1 MAKVLILTDTHWG
14 VRNDSPVFLD
24 YFERTMEE
32 FVIPFILENDI
43 KHVIHAGDLVDRR
56 KYINVNTAHRLRHD
70 FLIPMN
76 DAGVEMHI
84 IAGNHDEY
92 YKDTYRVNS
101 LNEFVDGRYKNIH
114 TYSTPTTITID
125 GCDFFLLP
133 WITKEAEKEC
143 YEATEKSTAPVC
155 VAHLELDGFEMQKGM
170 LSDHG
175 WNHKIFKNFDVVFTG
190 HYHHRSIRDNIHYI
204 GALCEH
210 IWSDYNDP
218 RGFVV
223 FDTETRS
230 VDFHRNPFRIFH
242 MVAYDDVKNPDIL
255 EKINATDYSKYKD
268 CYVKIVCVNKTN
280 PYAFDILLDKLY
292 KEQAADISIVED
304 INNFIDNN
312 VDEAVDEAQDT
323 LTILDNYIQ
332 GLTLPVENDKM
343 KHYMREI
350 YTEALSL
357 ENIE

>member
-1 MAKVLILTDTHWG
+1 MAKVLIITDTHWG

-24 YFERTMEE
+24 YFKRSVDE
-32 FVIPFILENDI
+32 FLIPFIKENNI
-43 KHVIHAGDLVDRR
+43 RHIIHAGDLVDRR
-56 KYINVNTAHRLRHD
+56 KYINVLTHSRLRTD
-70 FLIPMN
+70 FLEPLN
-76 DAGVEMHI
+76 ELCEMHI

-92 YKDTYRVNS
+92 YKDTYRVNA
-101 LNEFVDGRYKNIH
+101 LDEFVSGRYDNIK
-114 TYSTPTTITID
+114 TYSKPTTLEID
-125 GCDFFLLP
+125 GCEFFLLP
-133 WITKEAEKEC
+133 WITKEAEKDC
-143 YEATEKSTAPVC
+143 YDAVEKSTATVC

-175 WNHKIFKNFDVVFTG
+175 WNHQVFRRFDSVFTG
-190 HYHHRSIRDNIHYI
+190 HYHHRSSRDNIHYI
-204 GALCEH
+204 GAFCEH

-223 FDTETRS
+223 FDTETRN
-230 VDFHRNPFRIFH
+230 VVFHRNPFRVFH
-242 MVAYDDVKNPDIL
+242 MVAYDDVKNPDIV

-280 PYAFDILLDKLY
+280 PYAFDMLMDKLY
-292 KEQAADISIVED
+292 QAQSADISIVED
-304 INNFIDNN
+304 VNSFIDNN
-312 VDEAVDEAQDT
+312 ADELVDEAQDT
-323 LTILDNYIQ
+323 ITILDNYIQ
-332 GLTLPVENDKM
+332 GLTLPIESDKM

>member
-24 YFERTMEE
+24 YFEKTMEE

-70 FLIPMN
+70 FLIPLN
-76 DAGVEMHI
+76 ELCETHI

-101 LNEFVDGRYKNIH
+101 LEEFVAGRYKNIN
-114 TYSTPTTITID
+114 TYSSPTTITID
-125 GCDFFLLP
+125 GFDFFLLP
-133 WITKEAEKEC
+133 WITKESEKDC
-143 YEATEKSTAPVC
+143 YDAVEKSNASIC
-155 VAHLELDGFEMQKGM
+155 IAHLELDGFEMQKGM

-175 WNHKIFKNFDVVFTG
+175 WNHKIFGRFDSVFTG
-190 HYHHRSIRDNIHYI
+190 HYHHRSTRDNIHYI

-218 RGFVV
+218 RGFIV
-223 FDTETRS
+223 FDTETLDM
-230 VDFHRNPFRIFH
+230 VFHRNPFRVFH

-255 EKINATDYSKYKD
+255 EKINSTDYSKYKD

-280 PYAFDILLDKLY
+280 PYAFDMLLDKLY
-292 KEQAADISIVED
+292 KEQPADISIVED
-304 INNFIDNN
+304 VNSFTDNN
-312 VDEAVDEAQDT
+312 IDELVDEAQDT

-350 YTEALSL
+350 YAEALSL
-357 ENIE
+357 ESIE

>member
-1 MAKVLILTDTHWG
+1 MPKVLILTDTHWG

-24 YFERTMEE
+24 YFKRSIDE
-32 FVIPFILENDI
+32 FLIPFIKANDVRHI
-43 KHVIHAGDLVDRR
+43 IHLGDLVDRR
-56 KYINVNTAHRLRHD
+56 KYINVLTHSRLRAD
-70 FLIPMN
+70 FLEPVS
-76 DAGVEMHI
+76 ALCSLHI

-92 YKDTYRVNS
+92 FKDTYTVNA
-101 LNEFVDGRYKNIH
+101 LDEFVGNRYPNIK
-114 TYSTPTTITID
+114 TYSTPTTIEIYGTE
-125 GCDFFLLP
+125 FFLLP
-133 WITKEAEKEC
+133 WITKANEKQS
-143 YEATEKSTAPVC
+143 YEAIENTKSAIC
-155 VAHLELDGFEMQKGM
+155 CGHLELDGFEMQKGL

-175 WNHKIFKNFDVVFTG
+175 WNHQVFKRFDSVFTG
-190 HYHHRSIRDNIHYI
+190 HYHHRSSRDNVHYI

-218 RGFVV
+218 RGFIT
-223 FDTETRS
+223 FDTQTRA
-230 VDFHRNPFRIFH
+230 VEFHRNPFRIFH

-268 CYVKIVCVNKTN
+268 CYVKVVCVNKTN
-280 PYAFDILLDKLY
+280 PYAFDVLLDKLY

-304 INNFIDNN
+304 INSFTDNN
-312 VDEAVDEAQDT
+312 SEDLVDEAQDT
-323 LTILDNYIQ
+323 LTILDNYIS
-332 GLTLPVENDKM
+332 GLTLPVESDRM